1 MYVLISAIYVLIF
14 YLSWHVEK
22 KDGWEVKDSS
32 VQFSVDTDKN
42 NRMDFLCEVA
52 MSDSI
57 GGDGDGETETSEVG
71 GEGIDGEEMEG
82 EGEEGLDNIEDMLLD
97 SAIEGE
103 CHAVLDNVNE
113 VVFLFIINSYYY
125 CYYYFY

>member
-1 MYVLISAIYVLIF
+1 MQMGQSL
-14 YLSWHVEK
+14 EK
-22 KDGWEVKDSS
+22 G
-32 VQFSVDTDKN
+32 N

-82 EGEEGLDNIEDMLLD
+82 EGEERRP
-97 SAIEGE
+97 
-103 CHAVLDNVNE
+103 
-113 VVFLFIINSYYY
+113 
-125 CYYYFY
+125 